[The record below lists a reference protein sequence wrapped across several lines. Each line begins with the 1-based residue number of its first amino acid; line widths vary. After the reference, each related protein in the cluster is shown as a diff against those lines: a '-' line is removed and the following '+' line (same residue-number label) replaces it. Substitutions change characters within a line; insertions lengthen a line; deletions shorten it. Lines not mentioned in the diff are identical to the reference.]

1 MDVRGATEQEK
12 KKFKK
17 SLGRERERA
26 REMDVRGAT
35 EQEKKK
41 PFSILKS
48 LQ

>member
-12 KKFKK
+12 KKFNK

-48 LQ
+48 LP